1 MDDHQLCLGARN
13 EYRSNVAGV
22 IPSYR
27 TYRPRGCV
35 SFTHIIAQVGT
46 LLGALYGYIVSD
58 IGFFLAGLSHSN
70 YHLSSRPG

>member
-13 EYRSNVAGV
+13 EYRSNLAGV

-27 TYRPRGCV
+27 TYSPRGCI

-58 IGFFLAGLSHSN
+58 VSLFCRTFPFQLSFVF
-70 YHLSSRPG
+70 SRPG